1 LYGKA
6 VFLLIFSKLNSLP
19 ASFLSKP
26 TACRRLLWAFNKGQ
40 GGHGLPFSAISCR
53 FTPST
58 QTVWLLH
65 RVGITFAVMGMRSRR
80 FGVLST
86 N

>member
-1 LYGKA
+1 MK
-6 VFLLIFSKLNSLP
+6 LLCFAGNMKLGES
-19 ASFLSKP
+19 
-26 TACRRLLWAFNKGQ
+26 

-53 FTPST
+53 FSPST
-58 QTVWLLH
+58 QSVWLLH

>member
-1 LYGKA
+1 LLQCLFPAKRQLALIAGK
-6 VFLLIFSKLNSLP
+6 IF
-19 ASFLSKP
+19 
-26 TACRRLLWAFNKGQ
+26 CRIEFAAIYKGQ

-53 FTPST
+53 FSPST
-58 QTVWLLH
+58 QSVWLFH
-65 RVGITFAVMGMRSRR
+65 RVGITFAVVGMRSRR